1 MLAQVAAK
9 FGDLRPRL
17 DSKEIKQLNEME
29 IISLLERRNAELK
42 RNVSP
47 YYC

>member
-17 DSKEIKQLNEME
+17 DSKEIKHLNEMDAFY
-29 IISLLERRNAELK
+29 LLA
-42 RNVSP
+42 
-47 YYC
+47 

>member
-17 DSKEIKQLNEME
+17 DSKEIKHLNEMDAFY
-29 IISLLERRNAELK
+29 LLAWTT
-42 RNVSP
+42 
-47 YYC
+47 